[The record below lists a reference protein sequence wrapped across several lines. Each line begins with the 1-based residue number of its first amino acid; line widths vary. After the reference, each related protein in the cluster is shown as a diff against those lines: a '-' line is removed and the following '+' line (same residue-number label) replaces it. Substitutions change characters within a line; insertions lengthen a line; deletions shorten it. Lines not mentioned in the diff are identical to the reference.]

1 MAMTATEIEKQALT
15 WLRKNPGRPC
25 CQHHWAQSSGITS
38 PEHEMALGSLVR
50 MIQAAPKKF
59 PGLTVE
65 EGVCNSCKAWG
76 DSLVKRVILASEEPG
91 ATLKEKRRR
100 TRNT

>member
-76 DSLVKRVILASEEPG
+76 DSLAKRVILASEEPG
-91 ATLKEKRRR
+91 ATLKEKRS
-100 TRNT
+100 TPHY